1 MIQKIV
7 CWLDYLYII
16 LIFSSFQDISS
27 SAIFFDGVKMA
38 AGWLLMFMYTVFMLG
53 RVNLVEHRTYLTAVW
68 FLSFKLFFL
77 FNFLYFLYLLNF
89 YKGGWILDWIFDF
102 IPSSKK
108 LNEISVRQ
116 LFCLRNSYKLHCWT
130 EIWFIFM
137 KMGWYWKYL
146 FEIDNLILKIS
157 KFQNEF
163 IKSSF
168 LPKYEPNIVRISA
181 LYCATLHG
189 RNSYNF

>member
-1 MIQKIV
+1 
-7 CWLDYLYII
+7 
-16 LIFSSFQDISS
+16 
-27 SAIFFDGVKMA
+27 MA

-168 LPKYEPNIVRISA
+168 LPKYEPESVRISA
-181 LYCATLHG
+181 LHGATIHFWFIFWEKRWLHKFILKFTDL
-189 RNSYNF
+189 YLILWT